1 MDDDEFIEK
10 LRDMLGTCFT
20 TTVHYISNVHVILRN
35 LFCPTLTVTYIPLT
49 FYIFPGGDEF
59 DEKVKKFMKKNA
71 KPVVKMCSGEDIGSL
86 EAYDIFKAYL
96 ALYEDQ
102 LEDFKEDVGCTAS
115 ELKNRLEKIMNSNLM
130 ARFMIKYLL
139 MAFEFK
145 SFVDY
150 CKVYADDE
158 GGDSDTMKD
167 EDEEGGWKEGRGRGV
182 RRKGEY
188 ER

>member
-1 MDDDEFIEK
+1 
-10 LRDMLGTCFT
+10 
-20 TTVHYISNVHVILRN
+20 
-35 LFCPTLTVTYIPLT
+35 
-49 FYIFPGGDEF
+49 
-59 DEKVKKFMKKNA
+59 MKKNA
-71 KPVVKMCSGEDIGSL
+71 KPVVKMCSGEDTGSL

-150 CKVYADDE
+150 CKVYANDE
-158 GGDSDTMKD
+158 GGDSDDDDED
-167 EDEEGGWKEGRGRGV
+167 EDEEGVGKKEE
-182 RRKGEY
+182 EY
-188 ER
+188 EGKESTSDRHSGK

>member
-1 MDDDEFIEK
+1 
-10 LRDMLGTCFT
+10 
-20 TTVHYISNVHVILRN
+20 
-35 LFCPTLTVTYIPLT
+35 
-49 FYIFPGGDEF
+49 
-59 DEKVKKFMKKNA
+59 MKKNA
-71 KPVVKMCSGEDIGSL
+71 KPVVKMCSGEDTGSL

-150 CKVYADDE
+150 CKVYADDDDDDDD
-158 GGDSDTMKD
+158 GAGKK
-167 EDEEGGWKEGRGRGV
+167 EE
-182 RRKGEY
+182 EY
-188 ER
+188 EGKESTSDRHRGK